1 MTSARLAF
9 AIAAQAT
16 VAFVFL
22 LRGKAKP
29 WLLAAPWWTVYGTL
43 IDIGCLLA
51 LTYLMR
57 QEGGRL
63 LDLVGVQATRFRR
76 DLLMGLAYA
85 AGILPFGILG
95 GFIASALIYRSAPAP
110 MPIGPLP
117 LPGAFYSL
125 LIWPVVWA
133 VAEELTYLGYALPR
147 LEALTGHS
155 WIALVVV
162 LFFWSAQHC
171 AMPLRPDLR
180 FILWRAISSFPVVL
194 VVSLIFI
201 RTRRL
206 LPLIV
211 AHWVANA
218 AAVLIMVVLPLLRR

>member
-22 LRGKAKP
+22 IRGKAKP

-95 GFIASALIYRSAPAP
+95 GFIASAL
-110 MPIGPLP
+110 
-117 LPGAFYSL
+117 
-125 LIWPVVWA
+125 
-133 VAEELTYLGYALPR
+133 T
-147 LEALTGHS
+147 
-155 WIALVVV
+155 
-162 LFFWSAQHC
+162 
-171 AMPLRPDLR
+171 
-180 FILWRAISSFPVVL
+180 
-194 VVSLIFI
+194 
-201 RTRRL
+201 
-206 LPLIV
+206 
-211 AHWVANA
+211 
-218 AAVLIMVVLPLLRR
+218 